1 MKNKYIDLRHQLV
14 NRLIKEERI
23 KSKIVENAFLSVPR
37 EEFIPIQQKK
47 FAYMDK
53 PLDIGFQQTISAPHM
68 IAIMVEALD
77 IQKGQKI
84 LEIGTGSGYHA
95 SIVATI
101 IGNDGVV
108 FSIERINSLAK
119 IAKTNLMKIQIK
131 NVKVINGDGSLGLK
145 ENAPF
150 DRIYVT
156 CAAPIVPQ
164 PLIDQLK
171 NMGSLLIPVGD
182 MICDL
187 LRITKKDDKIIT
199 EHLGGCAFVPLIG
212 KYGFPQ

>member
-1 MKNKYIDLRHQLV
+1 MQ
-14 NRLIKEERI
+14 
-23 KSKIVENAFLSVPR
+23 
-37 EEFIPIQQKK
+37 
-47 FAYMDK
+47 
-53 PLDIGFQQTISAPHM
+53 IG
-68 IAIMVEALD
+68 
-77 IQKGQKI
+77 
-84 LEIGTGSGYHA
+84 
-95 SIVATI
+95 
-101 IGNDGVV
+101 
-108 FSIERINSLAK
+108 
-119 IAKTNLMKIQIK
+119 

-145 ENAPF
+145 KYAPF

-156 CAAPIVPQ
+156 CAAPIVPR

-212 KYGFPQ
+212 KYGFSQLKN